1 MSMFEKK
8 KKEMTLQE
16 VTELLEQLRLPT
28 ALVFTPL
35 NLESEKK
42 KFFDSDTY
50 EPYFKYRI
58 VKNENDKVLNKLSKV
73 QVISDVDPRISKF
86 YIDLIASKTEANDL
100 MYAVGN
106 NQKVTEISKERF
118 GMPSPILFRNAARV
132 MRGVVKNY
140 NLAKSPPKVKD
151 KDMLGYDEIVK
162 VFDGVFDELGLE
174 GWEVYRSMNIP
185 KNGAKVGVKRKQI
198 LVNEEIL
205 RSKFKLRKLIVH
217 EVGTHVLRSVNGMN
231 TGFTALGNTNLP
243 AYLDVEEGLAT
254 WNESEMGVL
263 TENGLKKKAAYVYAI
278 QIGESMTFRQLYN
291 ALLGSLPKNAAFNIV
306 YRVKRGLADT
316 AKPGIY
322 TKDIVYFRGFRKVLK
337 KLGDDKSL
345 YPLLYAGKID
355 FKQCDWVREGLIP
368 KAEIVPSKEM
378 WNKIFKKVGI

>member
-1 MSMFEKK
+1 MFDKK

-16 VTELLEQLRLPT
+16 VTALLEQLRLPT

-58 VKNENDKVLNKLSKV
+58 VKNDNEKILDKLSKV
-73 QVISDVDPRISKF
+73 ELISDVDPRISKF
-86 YIDLIASKTEANDL
+86 YIDLITSKAQANDL

-106 NQKVTEISKERF
+106 NQKVTEISKDRF
-118 GMPSPILFRNAARV
+118 GMPSPILFRNATRV
-132 MRGVVKNY
+132 LRGVVKNY
-140 NLAKSPPKVKD
+140 HLAKNPPKTKD
-151 KDMLGYDEIVK
+151 LLEYDDIVK
-162 VFDGVFDELGLE
+162 IFDEVFNGLGLE
-174 GWEVYRSMNIP
+174 GWKVERSINIS
-185 KNGAKVGVKRKQI
+185 KNGMKIGVKRKQV
-198 LVNEEIL
+198 LVNEEIQ
-205 RSKFKLRKLIVH
+205 RSKFALRKSIVH
-217 EVGTHVLRSVNGMN
+217 EVGTHVLRSVNGKN
-231 TGFTALGNTNLP
+231 TGFTALGNANLP

-263 TENGLKKKAAYVYAI
+263 TEDGLKKKAAYVYAI
-278 QIGESMTFRQLYN
+278 KIGENMSFRQLYN
-291 ALLGSLPKNAAFNIV
+291 ALLGSLPKYSAFNIV

-337 KLGDDKSL
+337 KLGEDKSL

-368 KAEIVPSKEM
+368 KAKIVPSKEM
-378 WNKIFKKVGI
+378 WNKIFTKVGI

>member
-1 MSMFEKK
+1 MAIFEKR

-35 NLESEKK
+35 NLEAEKK

-58 VKNENDKVLNKLSKV
+58 VKNDNEKILNKLSKID
-73 QVISDVDPRISKF
+73 VISDVDPRISKF
-86 YIDLIASKTEANDL
+86 YIDLIASKEQANDL
-100 MYAVGN
+100 MNAVGN

-132 MRGVVKNY
+132 LRGVVKNY
-140 NLAKSPPKVKD
+140 NLVQAPDAKD
-151 KDMLGYDEIVK
+151 FLGYDEIVK
-162 VFDGVFDELGLE
+162 VFDGVFNELGLE
-174 GWEVYRSMNIP
+174 GWEVERSINIP
-185 KNGAKVGVKRKQI
+185 KNGVKVGVKRKQI
-198 LVNEEIL
+198 LVNAEIQ

-217 EVGTHVLRSVNGMN
+217 EVGTHVLRSVSGTN
-231 TGFTALGNTNLP
+231 TGFTALGNANLP

-263 TENGLKKKAAYVYAI
+263 TESGLKKKAAYVYAI
-278 QIGESMTFRQLYN
+278 KIGEGMTFRQLYN
-291 ALLGSLPKNAAFNIV
+291 ALLGSLPKYSAFNIA

-337 KLGDDKSL
+337 KLNEDRSL

-368 KAEIVPSKEM
+368 KAKIVPSREM

>member
-1 MSMFEKK
+1 MFDKK

-58 VKNENDKVLNKLSKV
+58 VKNDNEKILDKLSKV
-73 QVISDVDPRISKF
+73 ELISDVDPRISKF
-86 YIDLIASKTEANDL
+86 YIDLITSKAQANDL
-100 MYAVGN
+100 MHAVGN

-118 GMPSPILFRNAARV
+118 GIPSPILFRNAARV

-140 NLAKSPPKVKD
+140 HLTKNPPKTKD
-151 KDMLGYDEIVK
+151 LLEYDDIVK
-162 VFDGVFDELGLE
+162 IFDEVFNELGLE
-174 GWEVYRSMNIP
+174 GWEVERSINIS
-185 KNGAKVGVKRKQI
+185 KNGIKVGVKRKQV
-198 LVNEEIL
+198 LVNEEIQ
-205 RSKFKLRKLIVH
+205 RSKFALRKSIVH
-217 EVGTHVLRSVNGMN
+217 EVGTHVLRSVNGKN
-231 TGFTALGNTNLP
+231 TGFTALGNANLP

-263 TENGLKKKAAYVYAI
+263 TEDGLKKKAAYVYAI
-278 QIGESMTFRQLYN
+278 KIGGNMSFRQLYN
-291 ALLGSLPKNAAFNIV
+291 ALLGSLPKYSAFNIV

-337 KLGDDKSL
+337 KLGEDKSL

-368 KAEIVPSKEM
+368 KAKIVPSKEM
-378 WNKIFKKVGI
+378 WNKIFTKVGI

>member
-1 MSMFEKK
+1 MFDKK

-16 VTELLEQLRLPT
+16 VTALLEQLRLPT

-58 VKNENDKVLNKLSKV
+58 VKNDNEKILDKLSKV
-73 QVISDVDPRISKF
+73 ELISDVDPRISKF
-86 YIDLIASKTEANDL
+86 YIDLITSKAQANDL

-106 NQKVTEISKERF
+106 NQKVTEISKDRF
-118 GMPSPILFRNAARV
+118 GIPSPILFRNAARV

-140 NLAKSPPKVKD
+140 HLAKSPSKTKD
-151 KDMLGYDEIVK
+151 VLGYDEIVK
-162 VFDGVFDELGLE
+162 VFDGVFNELGLE
-174 GWEVYRSMNIP
+174 GWAVERSINIS
-185 KNGAKVGVKRKQI
+185 KNGIKIGVKRKQV
-198 LVNEEIL
+198 LVNEEIQ
-205 RSKFKLRKLIVH
+205 RSKFALRKSIVH
-217 EVGTHVLRSVNGMN
+217 EVGTHVLRSVNGKN
-231 TGFTALGNTNLP
+231 TGFTALGNANLP

-263 TENGLKKKAAYVYAI
+263 TEDGLKKKAAYVYAI
-278 QIGESMTFRQLYN
+278 KIGENMSFRQLYN
-291 ALLGSLPKNAAFNIV
+291 ALLGSLPKYSAFNIV

-337 KLGDDKSL
+337 KLGEDKSL

-368 KAEIVPSKEM
+368 KAKIVPSKEM
-378 WNKIFKKVGI
+378 WNKIFTKVGI

>member
-1 MSMFEKK
+1 MFDKK

-16 VTELLEQLRLPT
+16 VTALLEQLRLPT

-58 VKNENDKVLNKLSKV
+58 VKNDNEKILDKLSKV
-73 QVISDVDPRISKF
+73 ELISDVDPRISKF
-86 YIDLIASKTEANDL
+86 YIDLITSKAQANDL

-106 NQKVTEISKERF
+106 NQKVTEISKDRF
-118 GMPSPILFRNAARV
+118 GIPSPILFRNAARV

-140 NLAKSPPKVKD
+140 HLAKSPSKTKD
-151 KDMLGYDEIVK
+151 VLGYDEIVK
-162 VFDGVFDELGLE
+162 VFDGVFNELGLE
-174 GWEVYRSMNIP
+174 GWKVERSINIS
-185 KNGAKVGVKRKQI
+185 KNGIKIGVKRKQV
-198 LVNEEIL
+198 LVNEEIQ
-205 RSKFKLRKLIVH
+205 RSKFALRKSIVH
-217 EVGTHVLRSVNGMN
+217 EVGTHVLRSVNGKN
-231 TGFTALGNTNLP
+231 TGFTALGNANLP

-263 TENGLKKKAAYVYAI
+263 TEDGLKKKAAYVYAI
-278 QIGESMTFRQLYN
+278 KIGENMSFRQLYN
-291 ALLGSLPKNAAFNIV
+291 ALLGSLPKYSAFNIV

-337 KLGDDKSL
+337 KLGEDKSL

-368 KAEIVPSKEM
+368 KAKIVPSKEM
-378 WNKIFKKVGI
+378 WNKIFTKVGI

>member
-1 MSMFEKK
+1 MFDKK

-16 VTELLEQLRLPT
+16 VTAFLEQLRLPT

-58 VKNENDKVLNKLSKV
+58 VKNDNEKILDKLSKV
-73 QVISDVDPRISKF
+73 ELISDVDPRISKF
-86 YIDLIASKTEANDL
+86 YIDLITSKAQANDL
-100 MYAVGN
+100 MHAVGN

-118 GMPSPILFRNAARV
+118 GIPSPILFRNAARV

-140 NLAKSPPKVKD
+140 HLTKNPPKTKD
-151 KDMLGYDEIVK
+151 LLEYDDIVK
-162 VFDGVFDELGLE
+162 IFDEVFNELGLE
-174 GWEVYRSMNIP
+174 GWEVERSINIS
-185 KNGAKVGVKRKQI
+185 KNGIKVGVKRKQV
-198 LVNEEIL
+198 LVNEEIQ
-205 RSKFKLRKLIVH
+205 RSKFALRKSIVH
-217 EVGTHVLRSVNGMN
+217 EVGTHVLRSVNGKN
-231 TGFTALGNTNLP
+231 TGFTALGNANLP

-263 TENGLKKKAAYVYAI
+263 TEDGLKKKAAYVYAI
-278 QIGESMTFRQLYN
+278 KIGGNMSFRQLYN
-291 ALLGSLPKNAAFNIV
+291 ALLGSLPKYSAFNIV

-337 KLGDDKSL
+337 KLGEDKSL

-368 KAEIVPSKEM
+368 KAKIVPSKEM
-378 WNKIFKKVGI
+378 WNKIFTKVGI

>member
-1 MSMFEKK
+1 MAIFEKK

-16 VTELLEQLRLPT
+16 VTELLEQLKLPT

-35 NLESEKK
+35 NLNAEKK

-58 VKNENDKVLNKLSKV
+58 VKNDNEKVLNKLSKV
-73 QVISDVDPRISKF
+73 EVISDVDPRISKF
-86 YIDLIASKTEANDL
+86 YIDLIVSKEQANDL
-100 MYAVGN
+100 MNAVGN

-118 GMPSPILFRNAARV
+118 GIPSPILFRNAARV
-132 MRGVVKNY
+132 LRGVVKSY
-140 NLAKSPPKVKD
+140 NLVQPPKAKEF
-151 KDMLGYDEIVK
+151 LGYDEIVK
-162 VFDGVFDELGLE
+162 VFDGVFSELGLE
-174 GWEVYRSMNIP
+174 GWELYRSINIS
-185 KNGAKVGVKRKQI
+185 KNGVKVGIKRKQI
-198 LVNEEIL
+198 LVNEQIQ

-217 EVGTHVLRSVNGMN
+217 EVGTHVLRSINGIN
-231 TGFTALGNTNLP
+231 TSFTALGNANLP
-243 AYLDVEEGLAT
+243 TYLDVEEGLAT

-263 TENGLKKKAAYVYAI
+263 TENSLKKKAAYVYAVK
-278 QIGESMTFRQLYN
+278 IGENMSFRQLYN
-291 ALLGSLPKNAAFNIV
+291 VLLGSLPKYSAFNVV

-368 KAEIVPSKEM
+368 KAKIVPSKEM

>member
-1 MSMFEKK
+1 MFDKK

-58 VKNENDKVLNKLSKV
+58 VKNDNEKILDKLSKV
-73 QVISDVDPRISKF
+73 ELISDVDPRISKF
-86 YIDLIASKTEANDL
+86 YIDLITSKAQANDL

-106 NQKVTEISKERF
+106 NQKVTEISKDRF
-118 GMPSPILFRNAARV
+118 GIPSPILFRNAARV

-140 NLAKSPPKVKD
+140 HLAKSPSKTKD
-151 KDMLGYDEIVK
+151 VLGYDEIVK
-162 VFDGVFDELGLE
+162 VFDGVFNELGLE
-174 GWEVYRSMNIP
+174 GWAVERSINIS
-185 KNGAKVGVKRKQI
+185 KNGIKIGVKRKQV
-198 LVNEEIL
+198 LVNEEIQ
-205 RSKFKLRKLIVH
+205 RSKFALRKSIVH
-217 EVGTHVLRSVNGMN
+217 EVGTHVLRSVNGKN
-231 TGFTALGNTNLP
+231 TGFTALGNANLP

-263 TENGLKKKAAYVYAI
+263 TEDGLKKKAAYVYAI
-278 QIGESMTFRQLYN
+278 KIGENMSFRQLYN
-291 ALLGSLPKNAAFNIV
+291 ALLGSLPKYSAFNIV

-322 TKDIVYFRGFRKVLK
+322 TKDVVYFRGFRKVLK
-337 KLGDDKSL
+337 KLGEDKSL
-345 YPLLYAGKID
+345 YPLLYTGKID

-368 KAEIVPSKEM
+368 KAKIVPSKEM
-378 WNKIFKKVGI
+378 WNKIFTKVGI

>member
-1 MSMFEKK
+1 MFDKK

-16 VTELLEQLRLPT
+16 VTALLEQLRLPT

-58 VKNENDKVLNKLSKV
+58 VKNDNEKILDKLSKV
-73 QVISDVDPRISKF
+73 ELISDVDPRISKF
-86 YIDLIASKTEANDL
+86 YIDLITSKAQANDL

-106 NQKVTEISKERF
+106 NQKVTEISKDRF
-118 GMPSPILFRNAARV
+118 GIPSPILFRNAARV

-140 NLAKSPPKVKD
+140 HLAKSPSKTKD
-151 KDMLGYDEIVK
+151 VLGYDEIVK
-162 VFDGVFDELGLE
+162 VFDGVFNELGLE
-174 GWEVYRSMNIP
+174 GWAVERSINIS
-185 KNGAKVGVKRKQI
+185 KNGIKIGVKRKQV
-198 LVNEEIL
+198 LVNEEIQ
-205 RSKFKLRKLIVH
+205 RSKFALRKSIVH
-217 EVGTHVLRSVNGMN
+217 EVGTHVLRSVNGKN
-231 TGFTALGNTNLP
+231 TGFTALGNANLP

-263 TENGLKKKAAYVYAI
+263 TEDGLKKKAAYVYAI
-278 QIGESMTFRQLYN
+278 KIGENMSFRQLYN
-291 ALLGSLPKNAAFNIV
+291 ALLGSLPKHSAFNIV

-322 TKDIVYFRGFRKVLK
+322 TKDIAYFRGFRKVLK
-337 KLGDDKSL
+337 KLGEDKSL
-345 YPLLYAGKID
+345 YPLLYTGKID

-368 KAEIVPSKEM
+368 KAKIVPSKEM
-378 WNKIFKKVGI
+378 WNKIFTKVGI

>member
-1 MSMFEKK
+1 MFDKK

-16 VTELLEQLRLPT
+16 VTALLEQLRLPT

-58 VKNENDKVLNKLSKV
+58 VKNDNEKILDKLSKV
-73 QVISDVDPRISKF
+73 ELISDVDPRISKF
-86 YIDLIASKTEANDL
+86 YIDLITSKAQANDL

-106 NQKVTEISKERF
+106 NQKVTEISKDRF
-118 GMPSPILFRNAARV
+118 GIPSPILFRNAARV

-140 NLAKSPPKVKD
+140 HLAKSPSKTKD
-151 KDMLGYDEIVK
+151 VLGYDEIVK
-162 VFDGVFDELGLE
+162 VFDGVFNELGLE
-174 GWEVYRSMNIP
+174 GWAVERSINIS
-185 KNGAKVGVKRKQI
+185 KNGIKIGVKRKQV
-198 LVNEEIL
+198 LVNEEIQ
-205 RSKFKLRKLIVH
+205 RSKFALRKSIVH
-217 EVGTHVLRSVNGMN
+217 EVGTHVLRSVNGKN
-231 TGFTALGNTNLP
+231 TGFTALGNANLP

-263 TENGLKKKAAYVYAI
+263 TEDGLKKKAAYVYAI
-278 QIGESMTFRQLYN
+278 KIGENMSFRQLYN
-291 ALLGSLPKNAAFNIV
+291 ALLGSLPKYSAFNIV

-322 TKDIVYFRGFRKVLK
+322 TKDVVYFRGFRKVLK
-337 KLGDDKSL
+337 KLGEDKSL

-368 KAEIVPSKEM
+368 KAKIVPSKEM
-378 WNKIFKKVGI
+378 WNKIFTKVGI

>member
-1 MSMFEKK
+1 MFDKK

-16 VTELLEQLRLPT
+16 VTALLEQLRLPT

-58 VKNENDKVLNKLSKV
+58 VKNDNEKILDKLSKV
-73 QVISDVDPRISKF
+73 ELISDVDPRISKF
-86 YIDLIASKTEANDL
+86 YIDLITSKAQANDL

-106 NQKVTEISKERF
+106 NQKVTEISKDRF
-118 GMPSPILFRNAARV
+118 GIPSPILFRNAARV

-140 NLAKSPPKVKD
+140 HLAKSPSKTKD
-151 KDMLGYDEIVK
+151 VLGYDEIVK
-162 VFDGVFDELGLE
+162 VFDGVFNELGLE
-174 GWEVYRSMNIP
+174 GWAVERSINIS
-185 KNGAKVGVKRKQI
+185 KNGIKIGVKRKQV
-198 LVNEEIL
+198 LVNEEIQ
-205 RSKFKLRKLIVH
+205 RSKFALRKSIVH
-217 EVGTHVLRSVNGMN
+217 EVGTHVLRSVNGKN
-231 TGFTALGNTNLP
+231 TGFTALGNANLP

-263 TENGLKKKAAYVYAI
+263 TEDGLKKKAAYVYAI
-278 QIGESMTFRQLYN
+278 KIGENMSFRQLYN
-291 ALLGSLPKNAAFNIV
+291 ALLGSLPKYSAFNIV

-322 TKDIVYFRGFRKVLK
+322 TKDVVYFRGFRKVLK
-337 KLGDDKSL
+337 KLGEDKSL
-345 YPLLYAGKID
+345 YPLLYTGKID

-368 KAEIVPSKEM
+368 KAKIVPSKEM
-378 WNKIFKKVGI
+378 WNKIFTKVGI

>member
-1 MSMFEKK
+1 MFDKK

-16 VTELLEQLRLPT
+16 VTALLEQLRLPT

-58 VKNENDKVLNKLSKV
+58 VKNDNEKILDKLSKV
-73 QVISDVDPRISKF
+73 ELISDVDPRISKF
-86 YIDLIASKTEANDL
+86 YIDLITSKAQANDL

-106 NQKVTEISKERF
+106 NQKVTEISKDRF
-118 GMPSPILFRNAARV
+118 GIPSPILFRNAARV
-132 MRGVVKNY
+132 MRGDVKNY
-140 NLAKSPPKVKD
+140 HLAKSPSKTKD
-151 KDMLGYDEIVK
+151 VLGYDEIVK
-162 VFDGVFDELGLE
+162 VFDGVFNELGLE
-174 GWEVYRSMNIP
+174 GWAVERSINIS
-185 KNGAKVGVKRKQI
+185 KNGIKIGVKRKQV
-198 LVNEEIL
+198 LVNEEIQ
-205 RSKFKLRKLIVH
+205 RSKFALRKSIVH
-217 EVGTHVLRSVNGMN
+217 EVGTHVLRSVNGKN
-231 TGFTALGNTNLP
+231 TGFTALGNANLP

-263 TENGLKKKAAYVYAI
+263 TEDGLKKKAAYVYAI
-278 QIGESMTFRQLYN
+278 KIGENMSFRQLYN
-291 ALLGSLPKNAAFNIV
+291 ALLGSLPKYSAFNIV

-322 TKDIVYFRGFRKVLK
+322 TKDVVYFRGFRKVLK
-337 KLGDDKSL
+337 KLGEDKSL
-345 YPLLYAGKID
+345 YPLLYTGKID

-368 KAEIVPSKEM
+368 KAKIVPSKEM
-378 WNKIFKKVGI
+378 WNKIFTKVGI

>member
-1 MSMFEKK
+1 MFEKR

-35 NLESEKK
+35 NLGSERK

-73 QVISDVDPRISKF
+73 EVISDVDPRISKF
-86 YIDLIASKTEANDL
+86 YIDLIASKEQANDL
-100 MYAVGN
+100 MHAVGN

-140 NLAKSPPKVKD
+140 NLAKSPPKAKD
-151 KDMLGYDEIVK
+151 FLGYDEIVK
-162 VFDGVFDELGLE
+162 VFDGVFSELGLE

-185 KNGAKVGVKRKQI
+185 KNGVKVGVKRKQI
-198 LVNEEIL
+198 LVNEEIQ

-217 EVGTHVLRSVNGMN
+217 EVGTHVLRSINGMN
-231 TGFTALGNTNLP
+231 TGFTALGNANLP
-243 AYLDVEEGLAT
+243 VYLDVEEGLAT

-291 ALLGSLPKNAAFNIV
+291 ALLGSLPKNSAFDIV

-337 KLGDDKSL
+337 KLSNDKSL

>member
-1 MSMFEKK
+1 MFDKK

-58 VKNENDKVLNKLSKV
+58 VKNDNEKILDKLSKV
-73 QVISDVDPRISKF
+73 ELISDVDPRISKF
-86 YIDLIASKTEANDL
+86 YIDLITSKAQANDL

-106 NQKVTEISKERF
+106 NQKVTEISKDRF
-118 GMPSPILFRNAARV
+118 GIPSPILFRNAARV

-140 NLAKSPPKVKD
+140 HLAKSPSKTKD
-151 KDMLGYDEIVK
+151 VLGYDEIVK
-162 VFDGVFDELGLE
+162 VFDGVFNELGLE
-174 GWEVYRSMNIP
+174 GWAVERSINIS
-185 KNGAKVGVKRKQI
+185 KNGIKIGVKRKQV
-198 LVNEEIL
+198 LVNEEIQ
-205 RSKFKLRKLIVH
+205 RSKFALRKSIVH
-217 EVGTHVLRSVNGMN
+217 EVGTHVLRSVNGKN
-231 TGFTALGNTNLP
+231 TGFTALGNANLP

-263 TENGLKKKAAYVYAI
+263 TEDGLKKKAAYVYAI
-278 QIGESMTFRQLYN
+278 KIGENMSFRQLYN
-291 ALLGSLPKNAAFNIV
+291 ALLGSLPKYSAFNIV

-322 TKDIVYFRGFRKVLK
+322 TKDVVYFRGFRKVLK
-337 KLGDDKSL
+337 KLGEDKSL

-368 KAEIVPSKEM
+368 KAKIVPSKEM
-378 WNKIFKKVGI
+378 WNKIFTKVGI

>member
-1 MSMFEKK
+1 MFEKK

-35 NLESEKK
+35 NLESERK

-140 NLAKSPPKVKD
+140 NVAKNSPKAKD
-151 KDMLGYDEIVK
+151 FLGYDEIVK

-185 KNGAKVGVKRKQI
+185 KNGVKVGVKRKQI
-198 LVNEEIL
+198 LVNEEIQ

-231 TGFTALGNTNLP
+231 TGFTALGNANLP
-243 AYLDVEEGLAT
+243 VYLDVEEGLAT

-291 ALLGSLPKNAAFNIV
+291 ALLGSLPKNSAFDIV

-337 KLGDDKSL
+337 KLSNDKSL

>member
-1 MSMFEKK
+1 MFDKK

-58 VKNENDKVLNKLSKV
+58 VKNDNEKILDKLSKV
-73 QVISDVDPRISKF
+73 ELISDVDPRISKF
-86 YIDLIASKTEANDL
+86 YIDLITSKAQANDL

-106 NQKVTEISKERF
+106 NQKVTEISKDRF
-118 GMPSPILFRNAARV
+118 GIPSPILFRNAARV

-140 NLAKSPPKVKD
+140 HLAKSPSKTKD
-151 KDMLGYDEIVK
+151 VLGYDEIVK
-162 VFDGVFDELGLE
+162 VFDGVFNELGLE
-174 GWEVYRSMNIP
+174 GWAVERSINIS
-185 KNGAKVGVKRKQI
+185 KNGIKIGVKRKQV
-198 LVNEEIL
+198 LVNEEIQ
-205 RSKFKLRKLIVH
+205 RSKFALRKSIVH
-217 EVGTHVLRSVNGMN
+217 EVGTHVLRSVNGKN
-231 TGFTALGNTNLP
+231 TGFTALGNANLP

-263 TENGLKKKAAYVYAI
+263 TEDGLKKKAAYVYAI
-278 QIGESMTFRQLYN
+278 KIGENMSFRQLYN
-291 ALLGSLPKNAAFNIV
+291 ALLGSLPKYSAFNIV

-337 KLGDDKSL
+337 KLGEDKSL

-368 KAEIVPSKEM
+368 KAKIVPSKEM
-378 WNKIFKKVGI
+378 WNKIFTKVGI